1 MRTIEKLLDQ
11 MGRVYVYL
19 ASQEIARQ
27 FMRDAEREGFTFGDG
42 VKPTKRKLDSIM
54 ALNHNRTINFVG
66 YIGHMA
72 FQGAEKIGD
81 AKLIRV
87 DYSEYIRGSEHYLMK
102 QKIFPYDVAWV

>member
-1 MRTIEKLLDQ
+1 MRTIEKLLDLP
-11 MGRVYVYL
+11 GRVYVYL
-19 ASQEIARQ
+19 GSKQISRQ
-27 FMRDAEREGFTFGDG
+27 FLRDAEREGFTYGDG
-42 VKPTKRKLDSIM
+42 MKPTRRKPDSIM
-54 ALNHNRTINFVG
+54 ALNHDRTINFVG

-102 QKIFPYDVAWV
+102 QKSFPRDVTWI